1 MERTL
6 HTSNRL
12 EITSSLLPGL
22 GFALAYERKYRELA
36 LILGCFLITFEFK
49 RTRNKKRK

>member
-6 HTSNRL
+6 HTSNKL
-12 EITSSLLPGL
+12 EITASLIPGL
-22 GFALAYERKYRELA
+22 GLAIAYEKRYKELA

-49 RTRNKKRK
+49 VTRNKKRK